1 MIVYPLPA
9 QNREDLMSALRQI
22 GADLRSMAYFE
33 PKRDILSLYIPKA
46 DFRAAAYLKQEL
58 LARGGDAVVNRDVI
72 ACAAEV
78 SDVLLLGTPGQ
89 IRSLEKKL
97 GALPCWGLPEIKKSL
112 SRTLSGMEKTSWTF
126 NFAGGRSLS
135 LGKKTAVM
143 GILNLT
149 ADSFYGGS
157 RISGEEELLKRAAAM
172 AEGGVDILDVG
183 AESTRPGSEP
193 LPAEEEM
200 ERLIP
205 AIRLL
210 RREFPDT
217 VISADTWKA
226 AAAREAVD
234 AGADIIND
242 ISGLAF
248 DPELP
253 RAVAGTGAALVLS
266 HIQGTP
272 RDMQKSPK
280 YENTVR
286 DILEYF
292 SARLEYAEE
301 AGINPEKIIIDP
313 GIGFGKG
320 ASDNLKIL
328 RNLEAFRIFGRP
340 VMVGHS
346 RKAFIG
352 RVLGLDDPADRLE
365 GTLALTALCA
375 LKGAS
380 LVRVHD
386 VKENAMALTMLAA
399 VGEAEL

>member
-9 QNREDLMSALRQI
+9 QSREDLMTALRRI
-22 GADLRSMAYFE
+22 GADLRSIAYFE
-33 PKRDILSLYIPKA
+33 PKRDILSLYIPKV

-89 IRSLEKKL
+89 VRSLEKKL
-97 GALPCWGLPEIKKSL
+97 GALPCWGLPDIKSAL
-112 SRTLSGMEKTSWTF
+112 SRALSGLDKTSWTF
-126 NFAGGRSLS
+126 NFSEGRSLS

-149 ADSFYGGS
+149 ADSFFEGS
-157 RISGEEELLKRAAAM
+157 RISGEKDLMERAGAM
-172 AEGGVDILDVG
+172 IEGGAAVLDIG
-183 AESTRPGSEP
+183 AESTRPGSEA
-193 LPAEEEM
+193 LPADEELK
-200 ERLIP
+200 RLIP
-205 AIRLL
+205 AVKLIRK
-210 RREFPDT
+210 EFPAA

-226 AAAREAVD
+226 SVAKEAVN

-248 DPELP
+248 DPDL
-253 RAVAGTGAALVLS
+253 AGVAAGSGAALVHS

-272 RDMQKSPK
+272 RDMQKNPT
-280 YENTVR
+280 YEDTVK

-292 SARLEYAEE
+292 EERLEAAEG
-301 AGINPEKIIIDP
+301 AGIDREKIIIDP

-320 ASDNLKIL
+320 CGDNLKIL

-340 VMVGHS
+340 LLVGHS

-352 RVLGLDDPADRLE
+352 RILGLDDPADRLE

-386 VKENAMALTMLAA
+386 AEANVRVLTMLAA
-399 VGEAEL
+399 VGEAGR

>member
-1 MIVYPLPA
+1 VIAYPLPA
-9 QNREDLMSALRQI
+9 QSREDLMSALRRI

-33 PKRDILSLYIPKA
+33 PKRDILSLYLPKV

-72 ACAAEV
+72 ACAAET

-89 IRSLEKKL
+89 VRSLVKKL
-97 GALPCWGLPEIKKSL
+97 GALPCWGLPDIQSA
-112 SRTLSGMEKTSWTF
+112 LSGALEGLDKTSWTF
-126 NFAGGRSLS
+126 DFAGGRSLT

-149 ADSFYGGS
+149 PDSFYEGS
-157 RISGEEELLKRAAAM
+157 RIAGEEELLRRAAAM
-172 AEGGVDILDVG
+172 TKGGADILDLG

-193 LPAEEEM
+193 LPPEEEM

-210 RREFPDT
+210 RKEFPDT
-217 VISADTWKA
+217 VISADTWKGRVA
-226 AAAREAVD
+226 GEAVN

-253 RAVAGTGAALVLS
+253 RTAAESGAALVLS

-272 RDMQKSPK
+272 RDMQKNPK
-280 YENTVR
+280 YDDTVK

-292 SARLEYAEE
+292 DERLKAAEA
-301 AGINPEKIIIDP
+301 AGIDRERIIIDP

-352 RVLGLDDPADRLE
+352 RTLGLDDPADRLE

-375 LKGAS
+375 AKGAAV
-380 LVRVHD
+380 VRVHD
-386 VKENAMALTMLAA
+386 VPANARVINMMAA
-399 VGEAEL
+399 VREAEL